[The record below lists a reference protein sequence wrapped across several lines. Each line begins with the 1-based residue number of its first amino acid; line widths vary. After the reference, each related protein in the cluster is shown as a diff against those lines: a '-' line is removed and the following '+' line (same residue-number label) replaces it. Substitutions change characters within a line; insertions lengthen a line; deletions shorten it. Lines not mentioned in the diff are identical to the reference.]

1 MEIIT
6 QFASKIFV
14 LHEGEII
21 KQGTPEEIF
30 NDPETIEKANLVP
43 PKAAALLHLL
53 KDSGLACDVKLT
65 VDDAYHEIL
74 HALGI
79 VAYHNLLHLVR
90 DKYHHRLLHVLG
102 EDNYHKLLHV
112 LEEDQN
118 NRFASE
124 IQTAVRDAK
133 SYPVSSRF

>member
-1 MEIIT
+1 MSIIISSHDMEIIT
-6 QFASKIFV
+6 QFANKIFV
-14 LHEGEII
+14 LHEGELI

-30 NDPETIEKANLVP
+30 SDPEIIEKANIVP

-53 KDSGLACDVKLT
+53 KDKGLACDVKLT

-79 VAYHNLLHLVR
+79 VVYHNLLHLVR
-90 DKYHHRLLHVLG
+90 DKYHHRLLQVLG

-112 LEEDQN
+112 LEEEQN
-118 NRFASE
+118 SRFSE
-124 IQTAVRDAK
+124 I
-133 SYPVSSRF
+133 